1 MKEQQI
7 MKASR
12 KQKSAARQTKIRR
25 AAEHFLLH
33 GGKESAGQQTKMSSA
48 TDFIEPAAKSSTKT
62 YSFLN
67 QCGLL

>member
-1 MKEQQI
+1 

-33 GGKESAGQQTKMSSA
+33 GGKESAGQQTKMSGA
-48 TDFIEPAAKSSTKT
+48 TDFREPAARIK
-62 YSFLN
+62 YEDV
-67 QCGLL
+67 LLPESMWTSMKA